1 MGYAINRIL
10 IVELLI
16 DLMGLVQVATLDLLF
31 QEIHV
36 LLLLLLIFQIV
47 LRLLVIDANYVTTDI
62 MSKIMYAQLLV
73 SYA

>member
-10 IVELLI
+10 IAELLI
-16 DLMGLVQVATLDLLF
+16 DQMGHVQVATLDLLF

-47 LRLLVIDANYVTTDI
+47 LRLLVIDVNYVITDI
-62 MSKIMYAQLLV
+62 MSKIMYAQPLV